1 MATTRPT
8 TTDAGDPG
16 APADVADGAELD
28 LAGFEPQ
35 PAVTGGILDLDRSIP
50 IADVVW
56 RHRAQVGGRV
66 RSVRVR
72 AWGDDVATL
81 ELVLADRTGG
91 VTVAFLGRRRLGG
104 IRPGVDLTVEG
115 MVGARD
121 GKLLITNPAYDLRP
135 LP

>member
-8 TTDAGDPG
+8 TTSGPPPPGEPTPMDALPPVGLLPPTTG
-16 APADVADGAELD
+16 GVLD
-28 LAGFEPQ
+28 LS
-35 PAVTGGILDLDRSIP
+35 RSVP
-50 IADVVW
+50 IADVVF
-56 RHRAQVGGRV
+56 RHRAQVGGRI

-81 ELVLADRTGG
+81 ELVLTDRTGG

-104 IRPGVDLTVEG
+104 IEPGLSLTVEG

-121 GKLLITNPAYDLRP
+121 GKLVMLNPAYDLRT
-135 LP
+135 LS

>member
-8 TTDAGDPG
+8 TTDGSPLDGPALGVEDLPPISAL
-16 APADVADGAELD
+16 APVRGGVLD
-28 LAGFEPQ
+28 LS
-35 PAVTGGILDLDRSIP
+35 RSIP

-81 ELVLADRTGG
+81 ELVLADATGG
-91 VTVAFLGRRRLGG
+91 VTVAFLGRRSLGG
-104 IRPGVDLTVEG
+104 IHPGVDLTVEG

-121 GKLLITNPAYDLRP
+121 GKLVLLNPAYDLRP
-135 LP
+135 LR